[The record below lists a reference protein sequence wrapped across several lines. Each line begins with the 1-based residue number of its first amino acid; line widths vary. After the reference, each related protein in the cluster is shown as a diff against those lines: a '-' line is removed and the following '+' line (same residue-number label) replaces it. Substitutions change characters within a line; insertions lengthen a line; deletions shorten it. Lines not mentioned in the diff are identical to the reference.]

1 MRIAILLCALVL
13 IGPLAGCFG
22 DEEIIEKQETESYY
36 PDISES
42 QYLDWE
48 WNGTYA
54 MVLEQGPH
62 TALDVQEAMIEVD
75 TSDIWESGPPTSKVH
90 LSYWLPS
97 NTLDGEKVPVIAIVS
112 PYYSSVSYTHLT
124 LPTSDLV

>member
-1 MRIAILLCALVL
+1 MGATHPMMRIAILLCALVL

-22 DEEIIEKQETESYY
+22 DEEIIEKEVVEPYY
-36 PDISES
+36 PDITER
-42 QYLDWE
+42 QYLDWN
-48 WNGTYA
+48 WDGSYA
-54 MVLEQGPH
+54 MVLEQGPY

-75 TSDIWESGPPTSKVH
+75 TSDIWETGPPTSNVH

-112 PYYSSVSYTHLT
+112 PY
-124 LPTSDLV
+124 